1 MTLLTEISGCKVFER
16 LVTLSEA
23 RIRDSSSTE
32 ALIDWER
39 GAMEYTIGVAVT
51 ADSLFVRVWKGA
63 KDIRCD
69 FRGCFSKTSKRISEG
84 TVLIS
89 FLKRR
94 LTKFVSF
101 FLFSFLSFF

>member
-1 MTLLTEISGCKVFER
+1 
-16 LVTLSEA
+16 
-23 RIRDSSSTE
+23 
-32 ALIDWER
+32 
-39 GAMEYTIGVAVT
+39 MEYTIGVAVT
-51 ADSLFVRVWKGA
+51 ADSQFVPVWKGP

-69 FRGCFSKTSKRISEG
+69 FRGCCSKRSKRISEG